1 MADKAVLSAY
11 YTGRKDKTMKTWYL
25 STFKSFDGKYY
36 TNLVLTDSEEKAEE
50 HYSKYDM
57 VSIRIADESEVNSYR
72 SKGIPIVEL

>member
-1 MADKAVLSAY
+1 
-11 YTGRKDKTMKTWYL
+11 MKNWYL

-57 VSIRIADESEVNSYR
+57 VSIPGQPHEKITE
-72 SKGIPIVEL
+72 IC

>member
-11 YTGRKDKTMKTWYL
+11 YTGRKDKTMKPWYL

-36 TNLVLTDSEEKAEE
+36 TNLVLTDREEKAEK

-72 SKGIPIVEL
+72 SKGMPIVEL